1 MVNRQ
6 IVKLSKLF
14 DKRRRALDTY
24 INLRS
29 TASFELREALLIYSS
44 DRAMGRTDG
53 SAFVTKHAVKLDAKG
68 APSLLP
74 GSPLGESDIF
84 ALIEQLRG
92 AVPSEFLPE
101 NVLMRTQETI
111 VWWTPST
118 IRPMYYVDNKG
129 QELKQLSGR
138 GFPSLPL
145 SFVRAQARWT
155 FALSPPMSAQ
165 PQRRRCISR
174 PTEREQQRQRLPGND
189 QSAARGLRQSLPRWE
204 EAFFESEFTH
214 ANASSSLTKHPGGF
228 IGLWK
233 SLIGKKKF
241 PVEHLCYT
249 KETLAQFIK

>member
-1 MVNRQ
+1 
-6 IVKLSKLF
+6 
-14 DKRRRALDTY
+14 LDTY

-129 QELKQLSGR
+129 QELKQLSGKR
-138 GFPSLPL
+138 FPQPALVFRARPGSLDI
-145 SFVRAQARWT
+145 RALA
-155 FALSPPMSAQ
+155 ADE
-165 PQRRRCISR
+165 R
-174 PTEREQQRQRLPGND
+174 PTPETPLYLAPYWNVSNNGSVCLGTTKVPREA
-189 QSAARGLRQSLPRWE
+189 SVKSLPRWE

>member
-1 MVNRQ
+1 M
-6 IVKLSKLF
+6 
-14 DKRRRALDTY
+14 DTY

-129 QELKQLSGR
+129 QELKQLSGKR
-138 GFPSLPL
+138 FPQPALVFRARPGSLNI
-145 SFVRAQARWT
+145 RALA
-155 FALSPPMSAQ
+155 ADE
-165 PQRRRCISR
+165 R
-174 PTEREQQRQRLPGND
+174 PTPGTPLYLAPYWNVSNNGSVCLGTTKVPREA
-189 QSAARGLRQSLPRWE
+189 SVKSLPRWE

-233 SLIGKKKF
+233 SLMGKKKF

>member
-1 MVNRQ
+1 M
-6 IVKLSKLF
+6 
-14 DKRRRALDTY
+14 DTY

-29 TASFELREALLIYSS
+29 TASFELREALLVYSC
-44 DRAMGRTDG
+44 DRAPGG
-53 SAFVTKHAVKLDAKG
+53 SGSVSSFVTKHPVKQSATG
-68 APSLLP
+68 APSLGA
-74 GSPLGESDIF
+74 GSPLGESDIV

-92 AVPSEFLPE
+92 FLPSEFLPE

-129 QELKQLSGR
+129 QELKQLSGKR
-138 GFPSLPL
+138 FPQPALVFRARPGSLDI
-145 SFVRAQARWT
+145 RALA
-155 FALSPPMSAQ
+155 ADE
-165 PQRRRCISR
+165 R
-174 PTEREQQRQRLPGND
+174 PTPETPLYLAPYWNVSNNGSVCLGTTKVPREA
-189 QSAARGLRQSLPRWE
+189 SVKSLPRWE